1 MYIVGI
7 SGWVAVLQWRTG
19 QLWPCL
25 GPADRSVHHVS
36 RGAFK
41 GNCEGTKLRPLRGR
55 GGGALCFPLGTL
67 LPILSRF
74 LDFFVRSGSEFPKNR
89 GKANRNWFKF
99 GSTTLDFMIR

>member
-1 MYIVGI
+1 MFIFGI

-41 GNCEGTKLRPLRGR
+41 GNCEGTKLRPLRGG
-55 GGGALCFPLGTL
+55 GGGAE
-67 LPILSRF
+67 LSLRHAIANF
-74 LDFFVRSGSEFPKNR
+74 ITFFRFFVRSGSEFPKNR

-99 GSTTLDFMIR
+99 GCTTLNFMII